1 MQNAFVSRCAAPTS
15 TYRPRHPDE
24 LCRRTCGMG
33 REHPTD
39 RVSRN
44 RLAERH
50 LNGCMDVR
58 DPHRPSMIS
67 EHTNDC
73 ITDPAWT
80 TRS

>member
-1 MQNAFVSRCAAPTS
+1 
-15 TYRPRHPDE
+15 
-24 LCRRTCGMG
+24 MG
-33 REHPTD
+33 REHLTD
-39 RVSRN
+39 RVSRK
-44 RLAERH
+44 RLAEGH

-67 EHTNDC
+67 EHTNDR